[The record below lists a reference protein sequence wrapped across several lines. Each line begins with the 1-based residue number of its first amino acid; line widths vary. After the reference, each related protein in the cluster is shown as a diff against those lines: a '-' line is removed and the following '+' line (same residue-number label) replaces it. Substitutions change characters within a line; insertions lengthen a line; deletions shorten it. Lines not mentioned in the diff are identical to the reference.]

1 MEVVNQPPPDRP
13 SKESCEIYATA
24 FKKSTNTLGRL
35 IDDQQYLLVKECS
48 TNDTIFTNNGD
59 NSLDIFTANLG
70 TIHKLPDIC
79 KANKFL
85 FFCIRETSLMRFFLS
100 YDIIFPFKMANFL
113 PFANAKKIFNCHL
126 A

>member
-1 MEVVNQPPPDRP
+1 MEVVNQPPPYRP

-70 TIHKLPDIC
+70 TIHKLPEIC
-79 KANKFL
+79 KANKF
-85 FFCIRETSLMRFFLS
+85 
-100 YDIIFPFKMANFL
+100 
-113 PFANAKKIFNCHL
+113 
-126 A
+126 